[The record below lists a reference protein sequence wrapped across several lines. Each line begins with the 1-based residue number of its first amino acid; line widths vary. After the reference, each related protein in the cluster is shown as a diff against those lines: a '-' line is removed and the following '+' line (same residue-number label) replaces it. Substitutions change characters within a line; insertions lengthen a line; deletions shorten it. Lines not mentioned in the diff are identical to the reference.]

1 MAPPPIESLPL
12 ELRQMILASLDSYDS
27 VRTAIASSPFFYRAF
42 LRAEHSILSEI
53 LRREIDSE
61 IFPDAII
68 ALQVSKIDLRDTE
81 EILEMLASW
90 YSHRAVPIP
99 RCTLADT
106 TCSKLHAAV
115 VFFADAFVSSTLCK
129 HPVTGDPETSPRP
142 PTATEW
148 TRIQRAFYRFELY
161 SVLFRRPV
169 YNGSQYDI
177 YGAVQK
183 REMFFRRYSACEIEQ
198 LACVYEYLFLHM
210 SPGSSSLPPVFYRI
224 CRLQS
229 LIFKQLSLG
238 LVHLHK
244 LVTARTYNE
253 RLVILGPIPH
263 CHYTFHLDEKDVFDP
278 TNLTLQDAL
287 HIIGNPSTLDP
298 DSGPVDAW
306 RWAHAEMP
314 PGKFACLGA
323 NEGLRRNGY
332 VMWDHARLDDWGFF
346 DRTWVHNGHP
356 FHGYH
361 ASEIRFVSQ
370 YSTSRR
376 LAIFASG
383 GRGWWIDR
391 DESHLSWPPFP
402 GLIAVGTTPHVIRP
416 GEYIID

>member
-61 IFPDAII
+61 TFPDAII

-224 CRLQS
+224 WWLILNLQPSTTLLSMTSHGGRLSTS
-229 LIFKQLSLG
+229 LEILSGCSNVRRSSTRSVNPPRDTCTKSPSISDLQAAVAWIG
-238 LVHLHK
+238 
-244 LVTARTYNE
+244 TSTQTRDCPNIQRT
-253 RLVILGPIPH
+253 P
-263 CHYTFHLDEKDVFDP
+263 CHPRSNP
-278 TNLTLQDAL
+278 TLPL
-287 HIIGNPSTLDP
+287 HIP
-298 DSGPVDAW
+298 
-306 RWAHAEMP
+306 
-314 PGKFACLGA
+314 LGRK
-323 NEGLRRNGY
+323 RR
-332 VMWDHARLDDWGFF
+332 
-346 DRTWVHNGHP
+346 
-356 FHGYH
+356 
-361 ASEIRFVSQ
+361 I
-370 YSTSRR
+370 
-376 LAIFASG
+376 
-383 GRGWWIDR
+383 
-391 DESHLSWPPFP
+391 
-402 GLIAVGTTPHVIRP
+402 
-416 GEYIID
+416 